1 MVNALSRPSTGT
13 KVLLFGPQA
22 LAFDNDAAGQLRA
35 MLLNAPGFDW
45 VLKAISELPTHWD
58 EVSRAIPTL
67 QPFPGMKLLDDFNN
81 WLKTGQFKEATFPL
95 PNIILTPLVVIIHLT
110 QYSRFLE
117 IIQPDSLGRQ
127 DVHAS
132 FKRNTETLGLCTGL
146 LSATAVSCS
155 ADGLQL
161 QHYGSV
167 AVRLAMIIG
176 ALVDAQD
183 VSNGPHGG
191 SKAFSVAWN
200 TIESGAEMA
209 EILKGFP
216 EAYISVIF
224 DKKRAT
230 VTTTNKTAS
239 PLQRQLKEAGL
250 IIGDVNIRGSFH
262 CNHHRDSLEPLAK
275 FCDSHPEFQ
284 FPDASELAL
293 PTRSNTGGDNITSGK
308 LHHIVSRSML
318 LEQSNWHQAL
328 TALQFSVLDHD
339 ESVVVCFGPER
350 FVPSPLIRKLGSR
363 LVEAHCDLDLTS
375 PRLSANWLDPKAP
388 GHPSDNAIAV
398 VGMSCQL
405 PGADD
410 VEEFWSLLS
419 AGKSQHSE
427 VPDHRFG
434 FETAWRDLDPKR
446 KWYGNFIRDYDTFDH
461 KFFKKSPREMS
472 STDPQHR
479 LMLQAA
485 YQAVEQSGYFSS
497 PNQDKHIGCYIGVGL
512 VDYENNIACYPANAY
527 SATGNLKSFAAG
539 KISHYFGW
547 TGPGLTI
554 DTACSSSA
562 VAVHTAC
569 KAILS
574 GECVGALAG
583 GVNVMTC
590 PLWFQ
595 NLAGA
600 SFLSPTG
607 QCKPFD
613 IKADGYCR
621 GEGVGAV
628 FLKKLTTAIADGDQI
643 FGVIAGSAVFQNQNC
658 TAITVPNAVSLSDL
672 FSKVT
677 QQARIEPKQVSVVEA
692 HGTGTPVGDPAE
704 YDSIRRVFG
713 GSSRSNTLSLGSVK
727 GLLGHTESAS
737 GIVALLKTVL
747 MVHKGKIPPQASFE
761 TINPSLNMSPSDQI
775 EISRS
780 LKPWDVDFRAALINN
795 YGASGSNAT
804 LLVTEAPRTT
814 SVQSREQKYPFW
826 FSGND
831 EQAMR
836 KYATRF
842 LQFLESE
849 ENPLVSNLSF
859 QVYRQSNR
867 SLSHSLI
874 LSCSS
879 VSELEEKLT
888 AFANSSKD
896 VSATVCQSP
905 RPVILC
911 FGGQISRFVGLDRHV
926 YENIKILRGYLDQ
939 CNYVCQSI
947 GLDGFYPEI
956 FQKSPLEDI
965 IKLQTAL
972 FAIQYSCAKSWIDSG
987 IKVAAVVGHSFGEL
1001 TALCVSGILSLTD
1014 AIKMI
1019 AGRARLIRDYW
1030 GDEKGSMMAVE
1041 ADLGDVERLLLECSK
1056 VYQEEPA
1063 ATIAC
1068 FNGPRSFTLA
1078 GSVKAIDVA
1087 YEVASNNPAFTSLK
1101 TKKLNVTN
1109 AFHSILVEPLVA
1121 DLERLG
1127 QDLTFEEPSIPFERA
1142 AESESKDKLTPK
1154 FVADHMRKPVYFNHA
1169 VQRLSHLYPFCIWL
1183 EAGSNS
1189 TITHMASRA
1198 LGSPSSSH
1206 FQPINITSDGAW
1218 QFLTEA
1224 TATLWKQGLSTSFW
1238 PHHPVQI
1245 SDYKPLLLPPYQFEK
1260 AKHWMELK
1268 KPQPPTVVGLEAGQQ
1283 QVVEL
1288 PKGLWTFV
1296 GYQNSQKR
1304 SVRFRI
1310 NTMIQKFSDYV
1321 SGHVIAKAAPLC
1333 PSTLQL
1339 DIAID
1344 ALMSLRPDFADS
1356 FQPQLQGMESHAPM
1370 ALDPSKIVWLDSEA
1384 MDADSLI
1391 WDWKMISEDAQGGSA
1406 TTHVSGRIAFRS
1418 MDDPQVQ
1425 NDFARY
1431 ARLVGR
1437 QRCLNLL
1444 EGNDVDEVIQ
1454 GRNIYKIFSEI
1465 VEYADVYRGVQ
1476 KIVGKNDESAGR
1488 VVKAYSGETWLDT
1501 GLADSFCQV
1510 AGIFVN
1516 SMTER
1521 SDAEMYIS
1529 DRIDQWIRSP
1539 KLCAGSTR
1547 PDVWE
1552 VFCCHHRPSNKEFI
1566 SDVFI
1571 FDPSNGNLLEVIL
1584 GIHYQKVSKAGLGR
1598 VLSKLTANTKTSA
1611 PAAPSA
1617 PAQVEASN
1625 GVEST
1630 STSTATPSD
1639 AAKKAKKSSPGISS
1653 RVKELLSNLSGLEP
1667 SEIKENSD
1675 LVDLGIDSLMGMELA
1690 REIEIAFKCTLDTS
1704 QLVDLTDFQSLIK
1717 CIQNTLGETDGDDT
1731 AEETEEVAETPL
1743 LNGVASEVNGISG
1756 HTNSVSSPITNDL
1769 SLSAEIIL
1777 EVFEESKQATDRYI
1791 IENKLGNYVN
1801 HVMPKS
1807 TELCVVH
1814 IIDAFEELGCSL
1826 RSVKAGEKLERIKYL
1841 PRHQQFVDLLYNLL
1855 GKEARLIDTD
1865 GTQIIRT
1872 AISTPAKPADVLLQ
1886 DLIRA
1891 SPDHAYDHKLT
1902 SLTGNKL
1909 ADCLVGK
1916 ADGIQLIFG
1925 SPEGREIASGMYG
1938 QSPINIV
1945 WIKQIEDFLKNLL
1958 SKLPKDGGPIKILE
1972 MGAGTG
1978 GTTAKIVPLLASLGV
1993 PLQYTVTDISSSLV
2007 ATARKRFKQYSFME
2021 YRIFDI
2027 EKPPTPELLHSQH
2040 IVLATNC
2047 VHATHNLVESTK
2059 NIHDALRPDGF
2070 LLMLEMTEQLVWV
2083 DLVFGLVE
2091 GWWLFNDGRKHALAP
2106 ASIWQETLQSV
2117 GYGHVDWTEGN
2128 LPEAGV
2134 QRVIVAFASSPRYD
2148 RTAILPKPPQSKRT
2162 DFAARQAAVD
2172 AYIQTYTRGFS
2183 APTPS
2188 DQVKK
2193 SNSDNQCVLVTGATG
2208 SLGSHLVAYFSGL
2221 PHVKVVVCLNRH
2233 GSMEPV
2239 SRQKQAL
2246 KSRGILLE
2254 PQAMSKLKVLE
2265 TDAARPMLG
2274 LSSNDYEYLAENVT
2288 HIVHNAWP
2296 MSLTRPVN
2304 AFEPQFKAM
2313 QNLVQLAREIACRTA
2328 QGSKVGFQFIS
2339 SIATVG
2345 YYPLQTGK
2353 ALVPEEAMK
2362 VESVLP
2368 TGYSDAKLVCERM
2381 LDETLH
2387 RYPGRF
2393 HAMSVRIGQ
2402 IAGSKI
2408 SGYWNPVEHFAFIV
2422 KSSQTLKMLPDLQ
2435 GELSWCPV
2443 NDVASTL
2450 GELLTS
2456 NITPYPIYHIEN
2468 PVRQPWREMI
2478 LILADALGVPNT
2490 NIVPFEDWI
2499 NRVRRFPGSIE
2510 TDNPAGRLVGFLDE
2524 HFIRMSCGDLILDT
2538 AKSTEHSET
2547 LRNEDPISADLVN
2560 RYVSAWKDMGF
2571 LHK

>member
-1 MVNALSRPSTGT
+1 
-13 KVLLFGPQA
+13 
-22 LAFDNDAAGQLRA
+22 
-35 MLLNAPGFDW
+35 
-45 VLKAISELPTHWD
+45 
-58 EVSRAIPTL
+58 
-67 QPFPGMKLLDDFNN
+67 
-81 WLKTGQFKEATFPL
+81 
-95 PNIILTPLVVIIHLT
+95 
-110 QYSRFLE
+110 
-117 IIQPDSLGRQ
+117 
-127 DVHAS
+127 
-132 FKRNTETLGLCTGL
+132 
-146 LSATAVSCS
+146 
-155 ADGLQL
+155 
-161 QHYGSV
+161 
-167 AVRLAMIIG
+167 
-176 ALVDAQD
+176 
-183 VSNGPHGG
+183 
-191 SKAFSVAWN
+191 
-200 TIESGAEMA
+200 
-209 EILKGFP
+209 
-216 EAYISVIF
+216 
-224 DKKRAT
+224 
-230 VTTTNKTAS
+230 
-239 PLQRQLKEAGL
+239 
-250 IIGDVNIRGSFH
+250 
-262 CNHHRDSLEPLAK
+262 
-275 FCDSHPEFQ
+275 
-284 FPDASELAL
+284 
-293 PTRSNTGGDNITSGK
+293 
-308 LHHIVSRSML
+308 ML

-339 ESVVVCFGPER
+339 ESLVVCFGPER
-350 FVPSPLIRKLGSR
+350 FVPSSLIRKLGSR
-363 LVEAHCDLDLTS
+363 LIEVCELDLVS
-375 PRLSANWLDPKAP
+375 PGLSTNWLDPNAP
-388 GHPSDNAIAV
+388 SKEGHPSDNAIAV
-398 VGMSCQL
+398 IGMSCQL

-410 VEEFWSLLS
+410 LEEFWTLLS

-427 VPDHRFG
+427 VPDYRFG
-434 FETAWRDLDPKR
+434 FETAWRDLDLKR
-446 KWYGNFIRDYDTFDH
+446 KWYGNFIRDYDAFDH
-461 KFFKKSPREMS
+461 KFFKKSPREMA

-497 PNQDKHIGCYIGVGL
+497 PGQDKHIGCYIGVGL

-569 KAILS
+569 KAILN
-574 GECVGALAG
+574 GECVAALAG
-583 GVNVMTC
+583 GVNVMTS

-658 TAITVPNAVSLSDL
+658 TAITVPNATSLSDL
-672 FSKVT
+672 FSRVT
-677 QQARIEPKQVSVVEA
+677 KQARIEPKQISVVEA

-713 GSSRSNTLSLGSVK
+713 GPSRSNTLSLGSVK
-727 GLLGHTESAS
+727 GLVGHTESAS

-747 MVHKGKIPPQASFE
+747 MVHKGAIPPQASFE

-775 EISRS
+775 EVSRS

-804 LLVTEAPRTT
+804 LLVTEAPRTIRDV
-814 SVQSREQKYPFW
+814 SDPREQKYPFW
-826 FSGND
+826 FPGSD

-836 KYATRF
+836 KYATKF
-842 LQFLESE
+842 LQLLKSKTSQ
-849 ENPLVSNLSF
+849 ENLSISNLSF

-874 LSCSS
+874 LTCSS
-879 VSELEEKLT
+879 VGELEERLS

-896 VSATVCQSP
+896 VSAVVCPSP

-956 FQKSPLEDI
+956 FQKSPVEDI

-1041 ADLGDVERLLLECSK
+1041 ANLEDVERLLLESSK
-1056 VYQEEPA
+1056 VYQDEPA

-1078 GSVKAIDVA
+1078 GSAKAIDVA
-1087 YEVASNNPAFTSLK
+1087 FEVASNDPSFYALK
-1101 TKKLNVTN
+1101 TKKLSVTN
-1109 AFHSILVEPLVA
+1109 AFHSVLVEPLVA

-1127 QDLTFEEPSIPFERA
+1127 QDITFEEPSIPFERA
-1142 AESESKDKLTPK
+1142 TESEFRDKLTPN
-1154 FVADHMRKPVYFNHA
+1154 FLADHMRKPVYFNHA
-1169 VQRLSHLYPFCIWL
+1169 VQRLSHLYPSCIWL

-1198 LGSPSSSH
+1198 LSSPSSSH
-1206 FQPINITSDGAW
+1206 FQAINITSDGGW

-1224 TATLWKQGLSTSFW
+1224 TTTLWRQGLSTSFW
-1238 PHHPVQI
+1238 PHHSVQI
-1245 SDYKPLLLPPYQFEK
+1245 SEYKPLLLPPYQFEK

-1268 KPQPPTVVGLEAGQQ
+1268 KPQPPTVVSEAGQQ

-1296 GYQNSQKR
+1296 GYQNSEKR

-1321 SGHVIAKAAPLC
+1321 SGHLIAKAAPLC

-1370 ALDPSKIVWLDSEA
+1370 ALDLSKIVWLDSEA
-1384 MDADSLI
+1384 VDADSLI
-1391 WDWKMISEDAQGGSA
+1391 WDWRIVSEDAPGGLA
-1406 TTHVSGRIAFRS
+1406 TTHVSGRIIFRS
-1418 MDDPQVQ
+1418 VDDPQVQ

-1444 EGNDVDEVIQ
+1444 EGNDLDEVIQ
-1454 GRNIYKIFSEI
+1454 GRNIYKIFAEI

-1476 KIVGKNDESAGR
+1476 KIVSKNNESAGR
-1488 VVKAYSGETWLDT
+1488 IVKAYTGETWLDT

-1521 SDAEMYIS
+1521 LDSEMYIS

-1539 KLCAGSTR
+1539 KLRAGSTR

-1552 VFCCHHRPSNKEFI
+1552 VYCCHHRPSNKEFI
-1566 SDVFI
+1566 SDAFI
-1571 FDPSNGNLLEVIL
+1571 FDPTNGNLLEVIL

-1598 VLSKLTANTKTSA
+1598 MLSKLTSSTTTSA
-1611 PAAPSA
+1611 PVPPSA
-1617 PAQVEASN
+1617 SAQVETSN
-1625 GVEST
+1625 GVEHMSVVKPPE
-1630 STSTATPSD
+1630 AVKLP
-1639 AAKKAKKSSPGISS
+1639 KQAKKSSSPNILN
-1653 RVKELLSNLSGLEP
+1653 RVKDLVSNLSGLEP
-1667 SEIKENSD
+1667 NEIKENSD

-1717 CIQNTLGETDGDDT
+1717 CIQTTLGETDDDEIAEEAEEET
-1731 AEETEEVAETPL
+1731 AEAPR
-1743 LNGVASEVNGISG
+1743 LNGVASEVNG
-1756 HTNSVSSPITNDL
+1756 HTNGVSTNDR

-1777 EVFEESKQATDRYI
+1777 EVFAESKQATDQFI
-1791 IENKLGNYVN
+1791 TENKLGNYVN

-1826 RSVKAGEKLERIKYL
+1826 RSARSGEKLERIKYL
-1841 PRHQQFVDLLYNLL
+1841 PRHQQFVDLLYDLL
-1855 GKEARLIDTD
+1855 EKEARLIDTD

-1872 AISTPAKPADVLLQ
+1872 AISTPAKSAEVLLQ
-1886 DLIRA
+1886 DLIRT

-1902 SLTGNKL
+1902 HLTGNKL

-1916 ADGIQLIFG
+1916 VDGLQLIFG
-1925 SPEGREIASGMYG
+1925 SAEGREIASGMYG

-1945 WIKQIEDFLKNLL
+1945 WIKQIEEFLQNLL

-1978 GTTAKIVPLLASLGV
+1978 GTTARIVPLLASLGV

-2007 ATARKRFKQYSFME
+2007 ATARKRFKQYPFME
-2021 YRIFDI
+2021 YRTLDI

-2047 VHATHNLVESTK
+2047 VHATHNLMESTK
-2059 NIHDALRPDGF
+2059 NIHDILRPDGF

-2106 ASIWQETLQSV
+2106 PSIWQKTLQSV

-2128 LPEAGV
+2128 LPEANV

-2148 RTAILPKPPQSKRT
+2148 RRPILPKPPQSKRT

-2172 AYIQTYTRGFS
+2172 AYIRTYTREFS
-2183 APTPS
+2183 APTS
-2188 DQVKK
+2188 LSQVKTF
-2193 SNSDNQCVLVTGATG
+2193 NSDNQCVLVTGATG

-2233 GSMEPV
+2233 SSTEPV

-2254 PQAMSKLKVLE
+2254 PQAISKLKVLE
-2265 TDAARPMLG
+2265 TDAAKPMLG
-2274 LSSNDYEYLAENVT
+2274 LTTNDYEYLSENVT

-2304 AFEPQFKAM
+2304 AFESQFKAM
-2313 QNLVQLAREIACRTA
+2313 QNLVQLAHAIACRTA
-2328 QGSKVGFQFIS
+2328 PGPKVGFQFIS

-2353 ALVPEEAMK
+2353 ARVPEEGMEVK
-2362 VESVLP
+2362 YVLP

-2387 RYPGRF
+2387 KYPDRF

-2435 GELSWCPV
+2435 GVCCFFLI
-2443 NDVASTL
+2443 
-2450 GELLTS
+2450 TS
-2456 NITPYPIYHIEN
+2456 
-2468 PVRQPWREMI
+2468 
-2478 LILADALGVPNT
+2478 
-2490 NIVPFEDWI
+2490 
-2499 NRVRRFPGSIE
+2499 
-2510 TDNPAGRLVGFLDE
+2510 
-2524 HFIRMSCGDLILDT
+2524 
-2538 AKSTEHSET
+2538 
-2547 LRNEDPISADLVN
+2547 
-2560 RYVSAWKDMGF
+2560 
-2571 LHK
+2571 